1 MDGSA
6 YRENEHRTL
15 ASQPAAAAHVGA
27 TVTAVPDAPAMREGE
42 RGAIG
47 GAARRTR
54 LERML
59 LAARQM
65 QQH

>member
-1 MDGSA
+1 MDGSG
-6 YRENEHRTL
+6 NSKKKQRTL

-27 TVTAVPDAPAMREGE
+27 HAAM
-42 RGAIG
+42 AIG
-47 GAARRTR
+47 TPVVASAQRCDGAGPPRTR
-54 LERML
+54 LERIL